1 MGPLGPLAGFTEP
14 AEGDDRI
21 PMWIPY
27 VRVDDVE
34 AAAERWHA
42 LMRRVAPWNGTNL
55 ECGERSSTP

>member
-1 MGPLGPLAGFTEP
+1 MATSGNDNRST
-14 AEGDDRI
+14 
-21 PMWIPY
+21 PY

-42 LMRRVAPWNGTNL
+42 LMRRVAPRNGTNL